1 MRRQL
6 PPLNALKAFEAA
18 ARRLSFTDA
27 ADELNVTQGAISRQ
41 IKTLED
47 YYQIQLFEREHRG
60 LTLTDGGKKLL
71 PVLSDVF
78 DRVHAISEEL
88 TGTSE
93 ELTIKVFPS
102 FAVRWLIPRLSQFQA
117 QEPDINI
124 RLTTA
129 WHAVDFDRETFD
141 AGIVHSHCMPTDVHT
156 TAITNEWMTPVCSP
170 LLLDKLSNPKDPN
183 SLNEV
188 MLLHCSST
196 AKSEAK
202 GTSENEYR
210 EWAQWGQ
217 EAQAKLL
224 NTNSGEAFDTT
235 DSALQAAAM
244 GYGVALGDLMMI
256 EDDLASGRLVMP
268 FPDLVSLIGRY
279 YIASPKNKANKPA
292 LRKFRQW
299 LLSVTEN
306 IVANNPILKELESP
320 PIRLHT
326 PEPESAL

>member
-41 IKTLED
+41 IKTLEV

-60 LTLTDGGKKLL
+60 LSLTENGQKLL

-78 DRVHAISEEL
+78 DRVHEVSEEL

-102 FAVRWLIPRLSQFQA
+102 FAVRWLIPRLSEFQ
-117 QEPDINI
+117 QLEPDINI

-129 WHAVDFDRETFD
+129 WFPVDFDRENFD
-141 AGIVHSHCMPTDVHT
+141 AGILHSHCMQSGLHDTVV
-156 TAITNEWMTPVCSP
+156 TNEWMTPVCAPST
-170 LLLDKLSNPKDPN
+170 LQKLSNPQDPN
-183 SLNEV
+183 SLSEV
-188 MLLHCSST
+188 MLLHCGSSH
-196 AKSEAK
+196 KDGSQL
-202 GTSENEYR
+202 TSQSKYR
-210 EWAQWGQ
+210 EWAQWCN
-217 EAQAKLL
+217 EAKTTSLDP
-224 NTNSGEAFDTT
+224 NHGEAFDTT

-268 FPDLVSLIGRY
+268 FPHLVSLIGRY
-279 YIASPKNKANKPA
+279 HIVSPKNKANRPA

-299 LLSVTEN
+299 LLSVNED
-306 IVANNPILKELESP
+306 IVARNPILKKLEAQTSKKLVP
-320 PIRLHT
+320 L
-326 PEPESAL
+326 PERDI

>member
-47 YYQIQLFEREHRG
+47 YYQIQLFERQHRG
-60 LTLTDGGKKLL
+60 LTLTDSGKKLL

-78 DRVHAISEEL
+78 DRVHAISEDL

-102 FAVRWLIPRLSQFQA
+102 FAVRWLIPRLSQFQT

-279 YIASPKNKANKPA
+279 YIASPNNKANKPA

-306 IVANNPILKELESP
+306 IVANNPILKELESHP
-320 PIRLHT
+320 NRLHT